1 MISGRER
8 ERACW
13 QRVCVCVGIER
24 VCVCAGIERECA
36 CVGRVLKVGLRV
48 SETAAVKEAGR
59 ERDRGDTKFVNFRAT
74 GYFKSGE
81 IDSVCVC
88 V

>member
-8 ERACW
+8 ERESVLAESV
-13 QRVCVCVGIER
+13 RVCGHRER
-24 VCVCAGIERECA
+24 VCV
-36 CVGRVLKVGLRV
+36 CVGRVLKVCLRV

-81 IDSVCVC
+81 KERERVCVC

>member
-1 MISGRER
+1 MCGHRER
-8 ERACW
+8 
-13 QRVCVCVGIER
+13 VF
-24 VCVCAGIERECA
+24 VCAGIERECA
-36 CVGRVLKVGLRV
+36 CVGRVLKVCLRV

-81 IDSVCVC
+81 KERERVCVC